1 MFTCNDDELQCVI
14 GKRGIERCSDI
25 RSKHAYGVRKGRTCG
40 RQQKRERIGRE
51 KTDES
56 NGLVKKQNR
65 NTTAQDCVQKA
76 GVYLAK
82 VEEF

>member
-1 MFTCNDDELQCVI
+1 MWITT
-14 GKRGIERCSDI
+14 K
-25 RSKHAYGVRKGRTCG
+25 K
-40 RQQKRERIGRE
+40 KRERERIRRE

-56 NGLVKKQNR
+56 KWSVKKQKR